1 MRRFLIFFLLLILL
15 LSFTVSVY
23 ASPTGSYEYNDY
35 VLMSLNGT
43 QYSAGALHSNNGS
56 LSSFTLTIDAVNNT
70 WSITD
75 AGTVAIPFPTGVTI
89 NYIDRTSFL
98 QQAYVSVNGVNKN
111 FTFIDDSGVFYCQNI
126 PASPY
131 YPTLYIYLPTTGSA
145 VTVPSTPILS
155 ASDGWLNWTPSGYY
169 TEVYLSDSQNLA
181 GNLLRQGLTGDSM
194 KVREGEDGYYYIRFK
209 YSVNDVDQYT
219 PYSNRVYAAYQQA
232 EGEEPSTDDKLI
244 DFIQDI
250 RNGMNN
256 AISVLGSFISDVGA
270 FFNVV
275 FGWLPEPIRII
286 FWAVVVV
293 GLVMSIFVK

>member
-43 QYSAGALHSNNGS
+43 QYSAGALHSNNSS
-56 LSSFTLTIDAVNNT
+56 LSSFTLIVDAVNNT

-75 AGTVAIPFPTGVTI
+75 SGTVAIPFPTGVTI
-89 NYIDRTSFL
+89 NYTDRTSFL

-131 YPTLYIYLPTTGSA
+131 YPTLYIYLPTTGASSGSI
-145 VTVPSTPILS
+145 PSTPILNYS
-155 ASDGWLNWTPSGYY
+155 NGRLTWTPTGYTAKVFY
-169 TEVYLSDSQNLA
+169 SA
-181 GNLLRQGLTGDSM
+181 TG
-194 KVREGEDGYYYIRFK
+194 EGIYDVEAAAATGSEMVIGKTGYYYVALN
-209 YSVNDVDQYT
+209 YMVDGVSYLT
-219 PYSNRVYAAYQQA
+219 SNSNRVY
-232 EGEEPSTDDKLI
+232 GEVVYNNDPDLSIMDKILQ
-244 DFIQDI
+244 FLEDI
-250 RNGMNN
+250 RTGMSN
-256 AISVLGSFISDVGA
+256 ALSVLSSFISDVGA